1 MPELSMSKGLRK
13 ARPLT
18 TGLTHFEKI
27 LAYYLNDNGIELSEK
42 EEELKNRWDTAFSLL
57 LEWRSREQAVNAL
70 MQKFDISK
78 VTAYSDVQNALNLFG
93 DITKSS
99 REGWRFLLFEYNQK
113 TLQLALKDKN
123 LEMVDKCL
131 SRMERLS
138 DLNKDLTDFNPEKLE
153 ALDILIG
160 ISKRDKA
167 IIQDKLNKGLVD
179 LNDVEAEDIPFEE
192 VKDGTQ
198 TD

>member
-1 MPELSMSKGLRK
+1 MKKELRK
-13 ARPLT
+13 AKPLT
-18 TGLTHFEKI
+18 TGYTHFEKI
-27 LAYYLNDNGIELSEK
+27 MAYYLNDSGIELTDK
-42 EEELKNRWDTAFSLL
+42 EEELKARWDTAFSLL

-70 MQKFDISK
+70 VQKFNISK
-78 VTAYSDVQNALNLFG
+78 VTAYSDVANALSLFG

-113 TLQLALKDKN
+113 ILQLALKDKN
-123 LEMVDKCL
+123 LDMADKCL

-138 DLNKDLTDFNPEKLE
+138 DLNKDLADFNPEKLE

-160 ISKRDKA
+160 ISKKDKE
-167 IIQDKLNKGLVD
+167 IIQNDLSKGVVNLNNVD
-179 LNDVEAEDIPFEE
+179 AEEIPYEE
-192 VKDGTQ
+192 VKDGAQ